1 LSDRITS
8 PGDRWIPLPQRVGA
22 CDLAD
27 SSIPV
32 IPSDPGRPAGSPPP
46 VRRRHPVLLDQLLAE
61 AGIVPATV
69 TGPEAESHL
78 EIAMSVASGQA
89 DTGLAVRAAATA
101 LGLSFVPLAW
111 EDFDI
116 VLSGDA
122 LPAAEPLISA
132 LRPGRAVIYLRARR
146 LRHVPRGLGGNAGL
160 ITRLGRG

>member
-1 LSDRITS
+1 
-8 PGDRWIPLPQRVGA
+8 
-22 CDLAD
+22 
-27 SSIPV
+27 
-32 IPSDPGRPAGSPPP
+32 
-46 VRRRHPVLLDQLLAE
+46 
-61 AGIVPATV
+61 V